1 MQCEEPTPMYTTLTT
16 VVITVFF
23 QRRRDIYIIYI
34 EEEEE
39 KTKAKISQIS
49 QISPKKNFFVHIGQI
64 ENKSQKGAKSGLF
77 G

>member
-23 QRRRDIYIIYI
+23 QRRRERYIIYI

-39 KTKAKISQIS
+39 KTKAKIRQIR
-49 QISPKKNFFVHIGQI
+49 QILPKKNFFCHIGQI
-64 ENKSQKGAKSGLF
+64 ENKSKKGAKSA
-77 G
+77 